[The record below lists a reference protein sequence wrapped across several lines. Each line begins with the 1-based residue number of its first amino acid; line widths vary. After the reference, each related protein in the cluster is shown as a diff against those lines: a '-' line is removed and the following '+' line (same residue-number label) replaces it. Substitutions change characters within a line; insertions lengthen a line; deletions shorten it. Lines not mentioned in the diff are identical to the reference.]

1 MFCPMHLTQA
11 RQLIGGRKATV
22 RAFNGRIWFAHRFSG
37 AIAMA
42 RDLSEAI
49 EILKERGLDFAQV
62 LRDTHA
68 ETMLRL
74 GTLLDETLEIVIKTH
89 ALKSGKSINEKA
101 FQKRGKLEKL
111 ADKIKKAETEGL
123 LDKVAFKDAD
133 LLREI
138 RNEFGHLKTKL
149 HFASPEITK
158 LAERLSTYDPA
169 KPNQAAILAAMTKV
183 TNRLK
188 AALKPT

>member
-1 MFCPMHLTQA
+1 MSGTIRASNGHL
-11 RQLIGGRKATV
+11 
-22 RAFNGRIWFAHRFSG
+22 WFAHRFIG
-37 AIAMA
+37 VKMA
-42 RDLSEAI
+42 RDLSVAAD
-49 EILKERGLDFAQV
+49 ILKEHGLDLSQV

-74 GTLLDETLEIVIKTH
+74 GTLLDETLEITIKTH

-101 FQKRGKLEKL
+101 FQKRGKLGTL
-111 ADKIKKAETEGL
+111 AAKIKKAESEGL
-123 LDKVAFKDAD
+123 LDNIAFKDAD

-149 HFASPEITK
+149 HFSSPEISEF
-158 LAERLSTYDPA
+158 AERLSTYDPA

-183 TNRLK
+183 TDCLI
-188 AALKPT
+188 AASKPT